1 MSSYFDGKAE
11 ICAWI
16 RTYFPRSAEILDVG
30 ACDGL
35 WRRLLPEYPNMDAVE
50 AWRPHYE
57 CLRRD
62 GYRRVFLEDARFFNY
77 EHYDLVILGDILE
90 HLAVDEAQAVLDYAG
105 AHSRDVIVAV
115 PFFSQLRLPFLSTW
129 TISGLDELNT
139 ACEPAKS
146 TLCVF
151 SEMLTLSCA
160 VPFSFTY
167 FAVSKLNEYP

>member
-16 RTYFPRSAEILDVG
+16 RTWFPRSAEILDVG

-35 WRRLLPEYPNMDAVE
+35 WRRLLPEYANMDAVE

-62 GYRRVFLEDARFFNY
+62 GYRRVFLEDARFFHY

-90 HLAVDEAQAVLDYAG
+90 HLAVDEAQAVLEYAG

-115 PFFSQLRLPFLSTW
+115 PFCFPQGKKDGNPYEVHVQDDLTPELVAERYPQLE
-129 TISGLDELNT
+129 ELLR
-139 ACEPAKS
+139 AREDYAYYH
-146 TLCVF
+146 LR
-151 SEMLTLSCA
+151 SET
-160 VPFSFTY
+160 T
-167 FAVSKLNEYP
+167 